1 MKKFILFYTLAL
13 SGTVKVKKVFLFF
26 IKYVLYI
33 FNTFGFTIWLSASKW
48 SFQYF
53 TWRLFI
59 LRVN

>member
-33 FNTFGFTIWLSASKW
+33 FNTFGFTI
-48 SFQYF
+48 
-53 TWRLFI
+53 
-59 LRVN
+59 